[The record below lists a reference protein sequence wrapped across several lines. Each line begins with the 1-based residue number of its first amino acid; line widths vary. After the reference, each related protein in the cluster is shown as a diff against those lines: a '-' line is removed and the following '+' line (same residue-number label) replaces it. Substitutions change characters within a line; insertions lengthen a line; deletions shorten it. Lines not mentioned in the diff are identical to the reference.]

1 MLTEIL
7 EMVSGCSTQIVGEGE
22 SPSVLIWKGESGR
35 THFCGPNR
43 KSYFQYLSPLKL
55 KTETYSAS
63 ETRFFRRRIISTR
76 SVTNIYF
83 VRCAFSCTC
92 WGGGWGEA
100 RRSQFSR
107 FWIWKNFCKISW
119 GGGFNPQQILY
130 LQRRKEKNKKFKHE
144 PTGIR
149 THNPHVRGS
158 KHCKRLTHHMALSS
172 WKLFCLKLP
181 KILFE

>member
-107 FWIWKNFCKISW
+107 FWIWKNFCKISL
-119 GGGFNPQQILY
+119 GGGSTHGKSSTY
-130 LQRRKEKNKKFKHE
+130 RGEKKNTKSSNMNQLVFE
-144 PTGIR
+144 PTIP
-149 THNPHVRGS
+149 TFEVQNIVN
-158 KHCKRLTHHMALSS
+158 ALHTT
-172 WKLFCLKLP
+172 WPWVAENYFA
-181 KILFE
+181 